1 MSPNNLIMMS
11 IKLNKLFKYYFIY
24 LFGDDMSIRGILY
37 VLLGIVLIA
46 IGISL
51 LVVYPIFWESFKT
64 VIIGS
69 IPVAVVFIGLIVTLI
84 GRELGKLDDFQKNLD
99 SELKNIEEN
108 ETIEKELGMS
118 SMEPERTQ
126 KAKKKRT
133 KKRKIRKRK
142 KK

>member
-108 ETIEKELGMS
+108 ETIEKEIVMS
-118 SMEPERTQ
+118 SMESEKTQ

>member
-1 MSPNNLIMMS
+1 
-11 IKLNKLFKYYFIY
+11 
-24 LFGDDMSIRGILY
+24 MSIRGILY